1 MHRESARLD
10 RKLDTPSR
18 IAASNLPYRVELRR
32 QREARESVPYPLPA
46 GWTSM

>member
-10 RKLDTPSR
+10 RNLNTPSH

-32 QREARESVPYPLPA
+32 QREANEPIPHPLPF
-46 GWTSM
+46 GWSSM